1 MKTLITL
8 LLLTQLAIGAEIVDA
23 KSDRVLAIEK
33 KFKLEFVKLASQ
45 DDGIWWVFMYL
56 DPQKLLH
63 AYPVCV
69 HVDAPDDEVSASL
82 ESSATTAKFYD
93 DAIKDIAMRAKE
105 KSKK

>member
-1 MKTLITL
+1 MKILITL
-8 LLLTQLAIGAEIVDA
+8 LLLTQLAFGAEIVDA
-23 KSDRVLAIEK
+23 KSERVMAIEQ
-33 KFKLEFVKLASQ
+33 KFHLKFIKIASQ
-45 DDGIWWVFMYL
+45 DDGIWWVFICQDY
-56 DPQKLLH
+56 QKLLR

-105 KSKK
+105 KTKK